1 MLHKQYRIGSGGR
14 KPILPSIDH
23 GKVAGIS
30 TKKSGGS
37 GMMDRIDQ
45 LQRDLFSQLDKAGIE
60 DGEYRGD
67 PLDMDDDGERPA
79 KLNKYERL
87 AAIGKN
93 HVQSNAGED
102 YEVKKAKYNE
112 QQRAKQRR
120 LQSNPSKGSQK
131 SGKGGKKVVEEK
143 YDEKVFMTGA
153 GLAMED
159 QEDDDEDVDEEEKKD
174 QVGDLY
180 QVEDEE
186 ANALMNELLAE
197 IKEDCLRMQRV
208 LSYLTRETKTI

>member
-1 MLHKQYRIGSGGR
+1 
-14 KPILPSIDH
+14 
-23 GKVAGIS
+23 
-30 TKKSGGS
+30 
-37 GMMDRIDQ
+37 MMDRIDQ

-67 PLDMDDDGERPA
+67 PLDMDDDDERPQ

-112 QQRAKQRR
+112 QQRAKQRQ

-143 YDEKVFMTGA
+143 NDEKVFMTGA

-208 LSYLTRETKTI
+208 LSYLTREMKTI